1 MSLII
6 GIYYK
11 TLVCVRRSEQCDAAG
26 TLPDSFDHDGDG
38 VSVFGCRERI
48 SAGCPS
54 WRGAPD
60 LGGNAVSGV
69 GR

>member
-11 TLVCVRRSEQCDAAG
+11 TLACVRRSEKCDDTG
-26 TLPDSFDHDGDG
+26 TLPDSFDHDGDRG
-38 VSVFGCRERI
+38 SVFGCRERI
-48 SAGCPS
+48 RAGCPS

-60 LGGNAVSGV
+60 FAGNAVSGA
-69 GR
+69 GL